1 MNSLQVMAARFNQD
15 AFWDPNLYPVPQ
27 TALEYPGN
35 YGMTPLDANFAVYP
49 PIASTN
55 TPPFHLTAP
64 IAFVYLTCMR
74 VISHSI
80 VPWMNAIPV

>member
-27 TALEYPGN
+27 TASLEYPGN
-35 YGMTPLDANFAVYP
+35 YGMTLLDANFAVYP
-49 PIASTN
+49 RIASTS

-64 IAFVYLTCMR
+64 IAFVYLTCMPR
-74 VISHSI
+74 SVSNS
-80 VPWMNAIPV
+80 